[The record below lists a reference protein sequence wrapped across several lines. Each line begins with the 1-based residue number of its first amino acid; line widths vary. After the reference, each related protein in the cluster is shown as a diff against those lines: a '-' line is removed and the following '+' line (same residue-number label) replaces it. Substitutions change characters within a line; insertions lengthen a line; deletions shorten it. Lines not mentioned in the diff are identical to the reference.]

1 MSTTIK
7 FPPVKEIA
15 LIGILSA
22 LNITSRIYLQFL
34 PNIKPVTSII
44 IISVLLFGLSFGIK
58 LTFVT
63 TIVSDVF
70 LGMGLWTVFQIF
82 AWVMICL
89 LTQGLKSFF
98 QLRKKDPPLLLLAI
112 FSALMGYVF
121 GFFVSF
127 EQFCYGG
134 WGLFIPYWIAGLSFD
149 TLHAGGNF
157 FFYLI
162 CSPLLMKV
170 FKIEALK
177 LNKGAK

>member
-7 FPPVKEIA
+7 FPPAKEIA
-15 LIGILSA
+15 LIGILAA

-63 TIVSDVF
+63 TIVSNVF
-70 LGMGLWTVFQIF
+70 LGMGLWTVFQIL
-82 AWVMICL
+82 AWVVICL
-89 LTQGLKSFF
+89 LTETVKRLFLLK
-98 QLRKKDPPLLLLAI
+98 KKSPPLLFMAI
-112 FSALMGYVF
+112 FSSLMGYVF
-121 GFFVSF
+121 GFVVSF
-127 EQFCYGG
+127 EQLCYGG
-134 WGLFIPYWIAGLSFD
+134 WGLFLPYWIAGLTFD

-162 CSPLLMKV
+162 CSPILMKV
-170 FKIEALK
+170 FKIEAKK
-177 LNKGAK
+177 LAKK